1 MYYQVQCIDL
11 ITGEGLWAL
20 HNTTNTAVPPAE
32 ATAVQTHQET
42 NLEEQSEPKYWA
54 HRHGDSWFTYLACTI
69 KGTAL
74 GNANQALSSFSS
86 NAFLKDFMVQEI
98 TIIKNIPYPGCGC
111 SLSHELPNLREEHSL
126 LWPHQPCFLESL
138 TEPRTTVEPLSN
150 WMLMISSPPNH
161 SPMPPAPTHFCS
173 LLTPTMTPFQ
183 GQPSLCTQP
192 WVTRDTRGLL
202 L

>member
-1 MYYQVQCIDL
+1 MG
-11 ITGEGLWAL
+11 TPGLL
-20 HNTTNTAVPPAE
+20 
-32 ATAVQTHQET
+32 
-42 NLEEQSEPKYWA
+42 
-54 HRHGDSWFTYLACTI
+54 DLACTI

-74 GNANQALSSFSS
+74 GSANQALSSFSS

-111 SLSHELPNLREEHSL
+111 SLSHELPNLREGHSL

-161 SPMPPAPTHFCS
+161 SPMSPAPTHFCS
-173 LLTPTMTPFQ
+173 LLTPTMTLFQ

-192 WVTRDTRGLL
+192 WVTWDTRVLL
-202 L
+202 LWNFSYQIHFLFGSF